1 MNDHWIESQN
11 CTQVANALYNK
22 GVRLGVLEQFEEA
35 IVVYDEVVAR
45 YGDDPT
51 PELLKVVEMARDRG
65 GGN

>member
-22 GVRLGVLEQFEEA
+22 GVRLGVLDQFEEA
-35 IVVYDEVVAR
+35 IVVYD
-45 YGDDPT
+45 DDPT
-51 PELLKVVEMARDRG
+51 PELRKVVDMARDRG